1 MIYLIFNVN
10 SLSCF
15 RFEKGCGA
23 NSLSYFRFE
32 KGLETEM
39 TWKRLFNTLK
49 KIFSHN
55 WPPVIARRV
64 YCHCAPSP
72 RQNVR
77 SVILRSN
84 RRSAV
89 HSIHSQMFCMKQ
101 NMCSVS
107 HLERTYVCYLTKNIS
122 TRCGVKNI
130 ERSFDSAY
138 PH

>member
-15 RFEKGCGA
+15 RFEKSCGA

-39 TWKRLFNTLK
+39 AWKRLFHTLK

-55 WPPVIARRV
+55 CPPIIARRV
-64 YCHCAPSP
+64 YCHCAPSS

-89 HSIHSQMFCMKQ
+89 HSIHSQMFRMKQ
-101 NMCSVS
+101 NRCSVS
-107 HLERTYVCYLTKNIS
+107 HLGRTYVCYLTKNIS

-130 ERSFDSAY
+130 ERSFDNAY

>member
-1 MIYLIFNVN
+1 MMYLIFDVNSLSYFRFEKSCGTN

-15 RFEKGCGA
+15 RFEK
-23 NSLSYFRFE
+23 S
-32 KGLETEM
+32 LETEM
-39 TWKRLFNTLK
+39 AWKRLFNTFK

-64 YCHCAPSP
+64 YCHCAPSS
-72 RQNVR
+72 RQNTR
-77 SVILRSN
+77 SVIPRSN

-89 HSIHSQMFCMKQ
+89 HSIHSQMFRMKQ
-101 NMCSVS
+101 NRCSVS
-107 HLERTYVCYLTKNIS
+107 HLGRTYVCYFTKNIS

-130 ERSFDSAY
+130 ERSFDSVY

>member
-1 MIYLIFNVN
+1 MTSLIFNANSLSYFRFAKSYGVN

-15 RFEKGCGA
+15 RFEK
-23 NSLSYFRFE
+23 N
-32 KGLETEM
+32 LETGM
-39 TWKRLFNTLK
+39 AWKRLFNTLK

-72 RQNVR
+72 RQNTR

-84 RRSAV
+84 MRSAV
-89 HSIHSQMFCMKQ
+89 HSIHSQMFRMKQ
-101 NMCSVS
+101 NRCSVS
-107 HLERTYVCYLTKNIS
+107 SLERTYVCYLTKNIS
-122 TRCGVKNI
+122 TRCEVKNI